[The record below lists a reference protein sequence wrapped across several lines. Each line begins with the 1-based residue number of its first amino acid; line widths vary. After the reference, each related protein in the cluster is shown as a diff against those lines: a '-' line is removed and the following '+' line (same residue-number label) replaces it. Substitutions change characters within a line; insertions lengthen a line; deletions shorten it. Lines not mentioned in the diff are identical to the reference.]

1 MGEVVICVL
10 VEHHSHE
17 NFNTSCWFLTTR
29 ATTRFC
35 GFCGFC
41 GLRAVMARIPG
52 YFFSRPPPLRF
63 RRRLDLRSPD
73 HPVSSHP
80 LSCYA
85 RSSAPSLSYAC
96 LVCLLVC
103 PRFSHPIPPR
113 RRAAAPCVIS
123 LKFPAISLGFPR
135 TFSPTSP
142 CALRRDHR
150 GDRMPHQSAKP
161 RPHTQKRRSS
171 STPPTPTHTHT
182 RSPRNPRGRT
192 PAETPRREP
201 RAPPCPTPRSL
212 IPPHSPCR
220 SSYQSRPCRGSG
232 TTRPPPGPT
241 SAPATPSPRRP
252 AWGPSPP

>member
-1 MGEVVICVL
+1 MECRREIGWGEEGGSIIMGEVVICVL

-103 PRFSHPIPPR
+103 PRFSHPTPPR
-113 RRAAAPCVIS
+113 RRAVRD
-123 LKFPAISLGFPR
+123 FPQVSGDFPR
-135 TFSPTSP
+135 FSPYVFPDLT
-142 CALRRDHR
+142 LRFKT
-150 GDRMPHQSAKP
+150 G
-161 RPHTQKRRSS
+161 SS
-171 STPPTPTHTHT
+171 
-182 RSPRNPRGRT
+182 G
-192 PAETPRREP
+192 
-201 RAPPCPTPRSL
+201 
-212 IPPHSPCR
+212 
-220 SSYQSRPCRGSG
+220 
-232 TTRPPPGPT
+232 
-241 SAPATPSPRRP
+241 
-252 AWGPSPP
+252 